1 MNLCIIS
8 SSLIDADKTIH
19 STQENVDAVHYL
31 LQTILQKLQKKE
43 APKKQR

>member
-19 STQENVDAVHYL
+19 SIQENVDAVIYL

-43 APKKQR
+43 APEKQR